1 MKRKLFLLGLILL
14 SATLAAV
21 PVAAFAETGGGNT
34 VVSGEVTAATITII
48 APDAIDLSDFV
59 IGDITGNSTIPGTVT
74 VTAGTAGYPVAYSIL
89 AADSNTGDGRGFM
102 MSGANQLSPTNK
114 FYISP
119 DDDSYYPSDIGF
131 SYSGIATEELE
142 APLPLYVKQA
152 VTGNETPGV
161 YTITIA
167 FTASRP

>member
-14 SATLAAV
+14 SAALAAV
-21 PVAAFAETGGGNT
+21 PVAAFADGDGNT
-34 VVSGEVTAATITII
+34 VISGEITAATVTII
-48 APDAIDLSDFV
+48 APEAIDLSNFV
-59 IGDITGNSTIPGTVT
+59 IGEITGNSTIPGTVT

-89 AADSNTGDGRGFM
+89 ASDSNAGDGRGFM
-102 MSGANQLSPTNK
+102 MNGASQLSPANK

-119 DDDSYYPSDIGF
+119 DGDSYYPSDIGF

-142 APLPLYVKQA
+142 ANLALYVKQA
-152 VTGNETPGV
+152 IVGDETPGV

-167 FTASRP
+167 FTASLP